1 MSLNKANKQV
11 SLLPDFCNIITY
23 MYNVPSIQDRTGH
36 ELQKDCDFSSTSA
49 STSQKT
55 NWELLD

>member
-1 MSLNKANKQV
+1 MSLNKANQV
-11 SLLPDFCNIITY
+11 SLLLDFFNITTY
-23 MYNVPSIQDRTGH
+23 MYGVPSIQDRTGH
-36 ELQKDCDFSSTSA
+36 ELQKDFDLSSIST